1 MGQYVSILKN
11 DKGKKE
17 TEKEE
22 EEEEDPAVPSMEPPP
37 AVIMGAVYERWG
49 RLLGCDPYRGGGKKA
64 DGRISGS
71 RQLLPILIEF
81 GQRYTGLGTLRWAG
95 EEMCLL
101 VSSPV
106 STLSSP

>member
-1 MGQYVSILKN
+1 MGLDTSLKFT
-11 DKGKKE
+11 KEEEEEQEKKKE
-17 TEKEE
+17 VEE

-81 GQRYTGLGTLRWAG
+81 GQRLQNL
-95 EEMCLL
+95 E
-101 VSSPV
+101 P
-106 STLSSP
+106 